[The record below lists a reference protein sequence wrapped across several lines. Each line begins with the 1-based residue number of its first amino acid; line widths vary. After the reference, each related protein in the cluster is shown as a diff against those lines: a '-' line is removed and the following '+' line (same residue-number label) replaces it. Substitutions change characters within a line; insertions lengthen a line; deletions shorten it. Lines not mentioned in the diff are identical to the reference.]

1 MNGRPHGGK
10 PGDSSPLLQS
20 AAGTTPGFSGFAEQ
34 AARRGAIVVLPEGY
48 QFSWNAGVC
57 CGAAVTKQIDD
68 LGFLQRLLSIIQ
80 HQFGDQT
87 RPVYVV
93 GFSNGGFM
101 ALRLA
106 CAGTRLAGIAIVEA
120 SLGVARRRP
129 LRPAPYGPLTDSPTR
144 RSDRALPRHETPV
157 GTGSIA
163 AVPFGAIDIPAL
175 AFRRGMRRP
184 RHHQRARARRPN
196 RSLSVSSWH
205 ARRTRDDARR
215 ESRLANPTR

>member
-1 MNGRPHGGK
+1 M
-10 PGDSSPLLQS
+10 
-20 AAGTTPGFSGFAEQ
+20 
-34 AARRGAIVVLPEGY
+34 
-48 QFSWNAGVC
+48 
-57 CGAAVTKQIDD
+57 TKQIDD

-120 SLGVARRRP
+120 SLGVARCDP
-129 LRPAPYGPLTDSPTR
+129 LPMDLLQIHQLGDQIVPYLGAEHPSVPGASQPFLSVPSTFER
-144 RSDRALPRHETPV
+144 WRSAAGCAAR
-157 GTGSIA
+157 GTTNA
-163 AVPFGAIDIPAL
+163 C
-175 AFRRGMRRP
+175 
-184 RHHQRARARRPN
+184 ARRPN
-196 RSLSVSSWH
+196 RALSVSGRH

-215 ESRLANPTR
+215 ESRLANPTRSG

>member
-1 MNGRPHGGK
+1 MNGRPHGGYARRFLALAALTALMGATVSCSGTGGSK
-10 PGDSSPLLQS
+10 PVSSATKTLRWGGRDRSYAIGLEHTVNRQTPIVLVLHLPQS

-120 SLGVARRRP
+120 SLGVSHCQP
-129 LRPAPYGPLTDSPTR
+129 
-144 RSDRALPRHETPV
+144 RSMDLLQIHQL
-157 GTGSIA
+157 GDQ
-163 AVPFGAIDIPAL
+163 AITQI
-175 AFRRGMRRP
+175 RIG
-184 RHHQRARARRPN
+184 
-196 RSLSVSSWH
+196 
-205 ARRTRDDARR
+205 
-215 ESRLANPTR
+215 